1 MPTKEQPVA
10 GEEVGS
16 PRLGV
21 LGYALLCLLVRG
33 PGTGY
38 DLAQRLRRPIGYY
51 WTARHTQIYPEL
63 ARLVSAGLVTYQA
76 GAGPGPREKK
86 TYTIAEAG
94 RDALAAWL
102 VRPPAPREPKDEL
115 LLKTYA
121 VAAADPRQMRPVYLA
136 AADES
141 ARRLAEYRRL
151 LATFVERGAGDPAHP
166 MFGNYATL
174 RFGVA
179 VEEQREA
186 WCRWMETMLSEHAS

>member
-21 LGYALLCLLVRG
+21 LGYALLCLLVR
-33 PGTGY
+33 
-38 DLAQRLRRPIGYY
+38 
-51 WTARHTQIYPEL
+51 
-63 ARLVSAGLVTYQA
+63 
-76 GAGPGPREKK
+76 GPGPREKK

>member
-86 TYTIAEAG
+86 TYT
-94 RDALAAWL
+94 
-102 VRPPAPREPKDEL
+102 
-115 LLKTYA
+115 
-121 VAAADPRQMRPVYLA
+121 
-136 AADES
+136 
-141 ARRLAEYRRL
+141 
-151 LATFVERGAGDPAHP
+151 FVERGAGDPAHP